1 MRRTIHKTHQQPPP
15 TQHGNDWFFEKISA
29 PYYYLC

>member
-1 MRRTIHKTHQQPPP
+1 MKDTIRKTYEQPPP
-15 TQHGNDWFFEKISA
+15 TLENELVFEKISA